1 LVTFRQF
8 RVSGLV
14 SPVKKSKHA
23 FTNSE
28 PETQNSEQFS
38 NPQPRRNLS
47 GLQANFAAARRRGKE
62 LRRIEPVVRVER
74 AAHSRHRRQIRF
86 AEKESDVGFFLQ
98 AHAVLAGDTAA
109 EFD

>member
-1 LVTFRQF
+1 MRDRLDIDSNKGRNERIGKARGDPKSVSAEFQRSAPNRELSPLVTFRQF

-23 FTNSE
+23 FPNSE

-47 GLQANFAAARRRGKE
+47 GLQANFAAARRCGKE
-62 LRRIEPVVRVER
+62 LRRI
-74 AAHSRHRRQIRF
+74 
-86 AEKESDVGFFLQ
+86 
-98 AHAVLAGDTAA
+98 
-109 EFD
+109 